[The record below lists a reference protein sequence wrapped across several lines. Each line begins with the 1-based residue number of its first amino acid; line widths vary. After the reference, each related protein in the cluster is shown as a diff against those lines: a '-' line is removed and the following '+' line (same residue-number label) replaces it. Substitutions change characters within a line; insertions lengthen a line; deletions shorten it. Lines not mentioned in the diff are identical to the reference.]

1 MLSAH
6 QGDPKSECRWK
17 KVPQGSIRGG
27 LVPKFTKRSKVLL
40 ENSNCRGFF
49 TVYRAK
55 KNTMGHS
62 ICRTKSQWNRN
73 IFEFAFHTFFTY
85 KIHSTPYENGMYFAT
100 KIVLT
105 YCSSDQEK
113 LLRSLNNLFKQWM
126 FRTIFGNRMLF

>member
-1 MLSAH
+1 MSNCSRQSLLNWCLVH
-6 QGDPKSECRWK
+6 TKGTL
-17 KVPQGSIRGG
+17 KVNADEKRSHRVQLEGG

-85 KIHSTPYENGMYFAT
+85 KIHSTIYENGMYFAT

-113 LLRSLNNLFKQWM
+113 LLRSLNNLFKQ
-126 FRTIFGNRMLF
+126 